1 MRAEGSEEP
10 PLGRVGI
17 RWGKNILGKGNKA
30 GCRVGQVVI
39 RRSVKCDES
48 LGGEN
53 TRGALIARGV
63 RVLVGGGF
71 LQETS
76 SHVFLK
82 GE

>member
-1 MRAEGSEEP
+1 MAKGTRLA
-10 PLGRVGI
+10 VG
-17 RWGKNILGKGNKA
+17 W
-30 GCRVGQVVI
+30 GQVVVW
-39 RRSVKCDES
+39 RSVKCDES

-76 SHVFLK
+76 SHLFLK